1 MVKILKEQ
9 VSHNPYSFQLVVN
22 TVWVVQILKNYSYI
36 GVSILF
42 GRDDV
47 SALTGWIIFI
57 DVFLRTCNRTS
68 QPLPRCQQFLRCLFY
83 RASIV
88 PERVWLFSLRKGDL
102 CLWKDQAALNW
113 GIKNQRYLLNIFWNS
128 LWQWWSKGGNEKYPA
143 HKGISVSSVIFCKV
157 NCTCKSHNAAFFH
170 PSFAG
175 LLNTLSISV
184 EGSRLHHCCYEL
196 LMSGVF
202 WTPNNVIQCCEKQG

>member
-1 MVKILKEQ
+1 M
-9 VSHNPYSFQLVVN
+9 
-22 TVWVVQILKNYSYI
+22 
-36 GVSILF
+36 SILF

-68 QPLPRCQQFLRCLFY
+68 QPLPKCQQFLRCLFY

-157 NCTCKSHNAAFFH
+157 NCTLQITQCCIFPPLICWFIKYSVHICWGVKTTSLLLWTPHEWGF
-170 PSFAG
+170 
-175 LLNTLSISV
+175 LNTKQCESV
-184 EGSRLHHCCYEL
+184 LWKTRVMGDSHETNIRS
-196 LMSGVF
+196 
-202 WTPNNVIQCCEKQG
+202 